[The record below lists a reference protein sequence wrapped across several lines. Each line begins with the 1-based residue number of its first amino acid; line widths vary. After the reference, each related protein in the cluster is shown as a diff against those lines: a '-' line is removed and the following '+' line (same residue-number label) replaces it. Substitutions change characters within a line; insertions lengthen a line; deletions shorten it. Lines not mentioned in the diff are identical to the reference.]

1 MGPKI
6 GWAGPYHGPD
16 IKEYQLFLFYGHRDT
31 SLLFVKSEVC
41 DFRKAN
47 KNERSVGYSNSRP
60 EMICFVLSCSLFK
73 TVLVCDY
80 KLSDTT

>member
-1 MGPKI
+1 MGRMSQ
-6 GWAGPYHGPD
+6 G
-16 IKEYQLFLFYGHRDT
+16 YQLFFYGHRDT

-60 EMICFVLSCSLFK
+60 EMICFVQFQI
-73 TVLVCDY
+73 VLVCDY